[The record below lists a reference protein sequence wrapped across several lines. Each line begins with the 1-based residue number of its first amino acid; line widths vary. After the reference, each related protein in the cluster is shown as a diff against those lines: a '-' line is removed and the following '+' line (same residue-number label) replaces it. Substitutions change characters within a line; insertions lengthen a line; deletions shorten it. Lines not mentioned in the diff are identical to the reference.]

1 MADFPDHA
9 VLYNDKNNSEDKD
22 NEKGY
27 LYEIIGGAIGG
38 LLVIIIILLLIIL
51 LRKRNNYKSTAQE
64 NLVDTTTSLNG
75 VQFGSKS
82 GVDKVDSDN
91 KTENKQNETKE
102 TDSLI
107 LGNEDIRADEEV
119 EDDEDTGPK
128 FASPIW
134 LEEIQRN
141 KIFNRQKSLLSED
154 RLADL
159 ASAIPNEGM
168 SGSENVEAVTSSRS
182 PLPEK
187 NSQGRSPIPMEEIPE
202 TREDHPDRNPS
213 PCIDFRND
221 EKLANS

>member
-1 MADFPDHA
+1 M
-9 VLYNDKNNSEDKD
+9 N
-22 NEKGY
+22 
-27 LYEIIGGAIGG
+27 
-38 LLVIIIILLLIIL
+38 
-51 LRKRNNYKSTAQE
+51 LRH
-64 NLVDTTTSLNG
+64 
-75 VQFGSKS
+75 
-82 GVDKVDSDN
+82 
-91 KTENKQNETKE
+91 
-102 TDSLI
+102 I
-107 LGNEDIRADEEV
+107 GNEDIRAEEED
-119 EDDEDTGPK
+119 EDDEDKGPK

-168 SGSENVEAVTSSRS
+168 SDSEDVPSSRS

-221 EKLANS
+221 EKLANSSHTALESNGQVSTNLTNDDLVYNKQNEYAV

>member
-1 MADFPDHA
+1 MNF
-9 VLYNDKNNSEDKD
+9 E
-22 NEKGY
+22 
-27 LYEIIGGAIGG
+27 
-38 LLVIIIILLLIIL
+38 
-51 LRKRNNYKSTAQE
+51 
-64 NLVDTTTSLNG
+64 
-75 VQFGSKS
+75 
-82 GVDKVDSDN
+82 
-91 KTENKQNETKE
+91 
-102 TDSLI
+102 I

-202 TREDHPDRNPS
+202 TKEVLPDRNPS

-221 EKLANS
+221 EKLANSSLTALESNGQVSTNLTNDDLVYNKQNEYAV